1 MTKSESVK
9 LLRIEFFKISSGFSV
24 VGSVGFVGVTMAFL
38 VDAFDGG
45 MDDVVATLL
54 LLASFTTNI

>member
-1 MTKSESVK
+1 
-9 LLRIEFFKISSGFSV
+9 
-24 VGSVGFVGVTMAFL
+24 MAFL